1 MANPFDDGHGS
12 FYALVNSDGQYSLWP
27 AFASVP
33 TGWKVAFGTDT
44 RTACLDFIQR
54 SWTDLRPLSLTKET
68 IEAGVEAS

>member
-1 MANPFDDGHGS
+1 MDNPFDDEDGS

-44 RTACLDFIQR
+44 RPACLDFIQY
-54 SWTDLRPLSLTKET
+54 SWTDLRPLSLMEET